1 MPSRVTLQRTV
12 LAALALAAAHVP
24 SLVAQSDSLT
34 ARAIVSL
41 TRIGDHELRSAG
53 FTLRRPLEVRV
64 YALGEGSDP
73 GGEMSDYAWILNIA
87 TRRSVW
93 VMRYGE
99 TGAAGGAEKNRLFD
113 GTIHLDAG
121 TYLVYYR
128 SDGSHSYGHWNA
140 AAPADSEH
148 WGVSVFPA
156 GGRLTAAAVA
166 PFRRTSS
173 SAIAEIVRV
182 KSNKHKRE
190 IFTLDRP
197 TAVHVRA
204 IGEAADGHM
213 VDYGWIQEIATGNT
227 VWAMSFDST
236 TAAGGA
242 EKNRL
247 FDGTITLAA
256 GRYVL
261 NFETDGS
268 HAYDDWND
276 GPPDDPE
283 GWGITLTRVP

>member
-1 MPSRVTLQRTV
+1 MPSRVALQRTV
-12 LAALALAAAHVP
+12 LAVFALSAALVT
-24 SLVAQSDSLT
+24 SLVAQTDSLA

-41 TRIGDHELRSAG
+41 TKIGDHQLRSAG

-73 GGEMSDYAWILNIA
+73 GREMNDYAWILNTA

-99 TGAAGGAEKNRLFD
+99 TGAAGGAEKNRRFD
-113 GTIHLDAG
+113 GTIRLDAG

-128 SDGSHSYGHWNA
+128 SDGSHAYGHWNA
-140 AAPADSEH
+140 AAPPDSEH
-148 WGVSVFPA
+148 WGVTVLPA
-156 GGRLTAAAVA
+156 AGRLEAAAVA
-166 PFRRTSS
+166 PFRRTAGG
-173 SAIAEIVRV
+173 AIAEIARV
-182 KSNKHKRE
+182 KSDKHKRE

-197 TAVHVRA
+197 TAIHVHAV
-204 IGEAADGHM
+204 GEAADGRM
-213 VDYGWIQEIATGNT
+213 VDYGWIQEIATGDT
-227 VWAMSFDST
+227 VWVMSYDST

-247 FDGTITLAA
+247 FDGTIRLAA
-256 GRYVL
+256 GGYVL
-261 NFETDGS
+261 NFVTDGS
-268 HAYDDWND
+268 HAFDDWND

-283 GWGITLTRVP
+283 GWGIRLTRVP